1 MKKIIYAHVHRL
13 LFFCLAATLLQL
25 SACKKNME
33 SSAPVITHVRNYAAS
48 PNDTIVKTVT
58 AGQWVAVI
66 GKNLGGVFQASFG
79 STSATINS
87 TFFSDTC
94 IVIQI
99 PSIPFQSVPRN
110 KVNVITL
117 VNEGGTANFEINITG
132 TPLITRV
139 RNAAASP
146 NDTILKSI
154 VPNQLINI
162 VGFNLKNAT
171 NISFQGVAADLTNV
185 AYSDSSATVRV
196 PAVLSGGDASLA
208 NTVSYTTKYGTTSFP
223 IKIIGPP
230 IITSVSYEIPKQG
243 DVVNIYGNNFIS
255 VKNLSFA
262 GTPITSYKV
271 LSDSIISF
279 TAPSLSNDGGPVVI
293 ETRVGKFT
301 TAYKVNDVNFINW
314 GGVGIIAN
322 MEWSDYFGWQ
332 WWGGNVSLT
341 SSDPNSGWPSY
352 NADFG
357 VGLGMYMEYKSD
369 KLNGGAGNEG
379 NALRFN
385 NAKSGWVP
393 TANLSDPGTSWA
405 LKFEFNVKK
414 PWKGGTLCIK
424 SSNGDYIARYEPWQI
439 SSSKTASYTTK
450 GWQTVTIPLSE
461 FRSKDANLGEGK
473 GSSISK
479 VSDLLDPASGNGGL
493 IVYLHNYSTAAT
505 ETSFD
510 GAFDNFRVVR
520 R

>member
-1 MKKIIYAHVHRL
+1 MKKTIYAHVHRL
-13 LFFCLAATLLQL
+13 LLFCLAVTLMLM

-33 SSAPVITHVRNYAAS
+33 SSAPVITSVRNYAAS

-58 AGQWVAVI
+58 AGQWVVVI
-66 GKNLGGVFQASFG
+66 GRNLGGVFQASFG
-79 STSATINS
+79 STAASINS
-87 TFFSDTC
+87 TFLNDTC
-94 IVIQI
+94 VVIQI
-99 PSIPFQSVPRN
+99 PFIPFQSVPRN

-117 VNEGGTANFEINITG
+117 VNAGGTANFEINITG
-132 TPLITRV
+132 TPIISRV
-139 RNAAASP
+139 KNAAAAP

-208 NTVSYTTKYGTTSFP
+208 NTISYTTKYGTSSFP

-230 IITSVSYEIPKQG
+230 IITNISYEIPKQG
-243 DVVNIYGNNFIS
+243 DIVYIYGNNFIS

-262 GTPITSYKV
+262 GTPITSYTV
-271 LSDSIISF
+271 LADSIIKF
-279 TAPSLSNDGGPVVI
+279 TAPSLSNDGGPAVI
-293 ETRVGKFT
+293 ETRVGTFT
-301 TAYKVNDVNFINW
+301 TAYKVNDVNFINN
-314 GGVGIIAN
+314 GGVGIIGN
-322 MEWSDYFGWQ
+322 MEWGDYFGWP

-369 KLNGGAGNEG
+369 KLDGGAGNDG
-379 NALRFN
+379 NALRMN

-393 TANLSDPGTSWA
+393 SS
-405 LKFEFNVKK
+405 EFN
-414 PWKGGTLCIK
+414 
-424 SSNGDYIARYEPWQI
+424 
-439 SSSKTASYTTK
+439 
-450 GWQTVTIPLSE
+450 
-461 FRSKDANLGEGK
+461 
-473 GSSISK
+473 
-479 VSDLLDPASGNGGL
+479 
-493 IVYLHNYSTAAT
+493 
-505 ETSFD
+505 
-510 GAFDNFRVVR
+510 
-520 R
+520 